1 MNNEELKIRVGSSI
15 AQLRRE
21 AGLTQ
26 AELAEK
32 LNYSDK
38 AISKWERG
46 ESMPD
51 VLTLMLLAQELGT
64 DMNTMVGFAQLPEE
78 EPQQSLPQPDPPKKK
93 TGRHRLADHGVIQ
106 KLCSILVWFVAM
118 FVYVVADAF
127 DAQHP
132 WMLYVAAVP
141 VNAIVLLSLR
151 SAWHVFNW
159 NKALISV
166 IMWGSLAFIYL
177 LMWLSWGVNVWRIFL
192 LGALGQAAIVLW
204 FRLFPGESHE

>member
-1 MNNEELKIRVGSSI
+1 MNNEELKIRVGSTI
-15 AQLRRE
+15 AGLRKE

-51 VLTLMLLAQELGT
+51 VLTLMQLAQTLGT
-64 DMNTMVGFAQLPEE
+64 DMNAMVGFDAPAPREPEK
-78 EPQQSLPQPDPPKKK
+78 PR
-93 TGRHRLADHGVIQ
+93 TGRRLADHGVIQ
-106 KLCSILVWFVAM
+106 KLSSILVWFVAL

-127 DAQHP
+127 GARDP
-132 WMLYVAAVP
+132 WMVYVAAVP
-141 VNAIVLLSLR
+141 ANAIVLLSLR
-151 SAWHVFNW
+151 SAWKVFNW

-166 IMWGSLAFIYL
+166 IVWGSLVFIFL
-177 LMWLSWGVNVWRIFL
+177 LVWLGWGVNVWRIFL

-204 FRLFPGESHE
+204 YRLFPGEDHE

>member
-1 MNNEELKIRVGSSI
+1 MNNEELKIRVGSTI
-15 AQLRRE
+15 AGLRKE

-51 VLTLMLLAQELGT
+51 VLTLMQLARTLGT
-64 DMNTMVGFAQLPEE
+64 DMNTMVGFDAPAAREPEK
-78 EPQQSLPQPDPPKKK
+78 PL
-93 TGRHRLADHGVIQ
+93 TGRRRLADHGVIQ
-106 KLCSILVWFVAM
+106 KLSSILVWFVAL

-127 DAQHP
+127 GARDP
-132 WMLYVAAVP
+132 WMVYVAAVP
-141 VNAIVLLSLR
+141 ANAIVLLSLR
-151 SAWHVFNW
+151 SAWKVFNW

-166 IMWGSLAFIYL
+166 IVWGSLVFIFL
-177 LMWLSWGVNVWRIFL
+177 LVWLGWGVNVWRIFL
-192 LGALGQAAIVLW
+192 LGALGQAAILLW
-204 FRLFPGESHE
+204 YRLFPGEDHE